1 MKKIALLLAVMPI
14 FTLTSCVESNNVNKA
29 INGDNDEGHNSYK
42 QVNVDYE
49 SNELNYEENN
59 YNR

>member
-14 FTLTSCVESNNVNKA
+14 FAFISCVESNNVNKA

-49 SNELNYEENN
+49 SNELNYEENT

>member
-14 FTLTSCVESNNVNKA
+14 FAFISCVESNHVNKA

-49 SNELNYEENN
+49 STELNYEENT

>member
-14 FTLTSCVESNNVNKA
+14 LAFTSCVESNNVNKA

-49 SNELNYEENN
+49 STELNYEENN
-59 YNR
+59 YKR

>member
-14 FTLTSCVESNNVNKA
+14 FAFTSCVESNNVNKA
-29 INGDNDEGHNSYK
+29 INGDND
-42 QVNVDYE
+42 VDYE
-49 SNELNYEENN
+49 STELNYEENN